1 MEGILYLHYIIM
13 ISKHCVCF
21 IILTL
26 VSSITFSQEFPV
38 SAQLEAEIEDSVSA
52 ISVVRIKRAK
62 KLLDSIIGQVI
73 LDSEQKPL
81 ICKYRTAYTTGLHTS
96 SPTTSSCILHAI
108 ANIQVKSTGKGED
121 FRYDGP
127 RRLTNLYDTASVY
140 SALKSCLD
148 RDYMLGL
155 VQKCADETSVF
166 QSFKNLMRLH
176 RIKVYRIS
184 DERGRGVYRV
194 DFSPKKNI
202 GHGYHGFKYNGT
214 AYFDRNSLRL
224 NQIKTDKISPSS
236 FDIMGRQAETLI
248 HTICQ
253 HYQMDFEEVDG
264 KPVVKQ
270 IEGTHSVDNQLD
282 AKFIVKRLPR

>member
-1 MEGILYLHYIIM
+1 MKHWFSILLLF
-13 ISKHCVCF
+13 CVTQC
-21 IILTL
+21 LC
-26 VSSITFSQEFPV
+26 QELSD
-38 SAQLEAEIEDSVSA
+38 SAFWDAEMEDS
-52 ISVVRIKRAK
+52 ISGMTIKPIK
-62 KLLDSIIGQVI
+62 KPQKLLDSIIGQVI

-81 ICKYRTAYTTGLHTS
+81 VCKYRTACTTGLHTS

-108 ANIQVKSTGKGED
+108 ANIQVKSTGKGEE

-148 RDYMLGL
+148 GDYMLGL

-166 QSFKNLMRLH
+166 QSFKYLMSLH
-176 RIKVYRIS
+176 HIKVYRIS
-184 DERGRGVYRV
+184 DEKGRGVYRV
-194 DFSPKKNI
+194 DFSPRKNI
-202 GHGYHGFKYNGT
+202 GYGYHGFKYNGT
-214 AYFDRNSLRL
+214 AYFDRNFHIK
-224 NQIKTDKISPSS
+224 QIETDKIVPSS

-248 HTICQ
+248 HTACQ
-253 HYQMDFEEVDG
+253 HYRMDFEEVDG

-270 IEGTHSVDNQLD
+270 IEGTQSVDNQLS

>member
-1 MEGILYLHYIIM
+1 MKRWLPIFLLLGAVQALA
-13 ISKHCVCF
+13 
-21 IILTL
+21 
-26 VSSITFSQEFPV
+26 QEPLD
-38 SAQLEAEIEDSVSA
+38 SAFLDAEIEDSISA
-52 ISVVRIKRAK
+52 MSIKPIKRPK
-62 KLLDSIIGQVI
+62 KLLDSIIVQVI

-81 ICKYRTAYTTGLHTS
+81 VCKYRTACTTGLHTS

-108 ANIQVKSTGKGED
+108 ANIQVKSTGKGEE

-127 RRLTNLYDTASVY
+127 RRLTNLHDTASVY

-148 RDYMLGL
+148 GDYMLGL

-166 QSFKNLMRLH
+166 QSFKYLMSLH
-176 RIKVYRIS
+176 HIKVYRIS
-184 DERGRGVYRV
+184 DEKGRGVYRV
-194 DFSPKKNI
+194 DFSPRKNI
-202 GHGYHGFKYNGT
+202 GYGYHGFKYNGT

-224 NQIKTDKISPSS
+224 NQIETDKISPSS

-253 HYQMDFEEVDG
+253 HYRMDFEVVDG

-270 IEGTHSVDNQLD
+270 IEGTQSVDNQLS
-282 AKFIVKRLPR
+282 AKFIVKRLPQ